1 MRATERVTVTLPV
14 EQAQRL
20 RRLAGDGDAASVS
33 AYVSKAV
40 RAQLDKDAALDKL
53 TRLYA
58 ERGVTL
64 DAEHHQWARHLLGLD
79 DTDPQA
85 SAS

>member
-1 MRATERVTVTLPV
+1 MRTTERVTVTLPV

-20 RRLAGDGDAASVS
+20 RRLAGEGDAASIS
-33 AYVSKAV
+33 AYVAKAV
-40 RAQLDKDAALDKL
+40 RAQLDKDAALDTL

-64 DAEHHQWARHLLGLD
+64 HPEHHEWARRLLGPE

-85 SAS
+85 HAS

>member
-1 MRATERVTVTLPV
+1 MRTTERVTVTLPV
-14 EQAQRL
+14 EQAERL
-20 RRLAGDGDAASVS
+20 RRLAGEGDAASIS

-40 RAQLDKDAALDKL
+40 RAQLDKDAALERL

-64 DAEHHQWARHLLGLD
+64 HAEHHVWARQLLGLEGN
-79 DTDPQA
+79 DPQVHA
-85 SAS
+85 L